1 VTLSERS
8 EERYRRHLI
17 IPELGAAGQEK
28 LKTASVLVV
37 GAGGLGSPTLYYL
50 AGAGVGRLGVLDH
63 DVVELSNL
71 HRQPL
76 HNTADVGAAKT
87 ASAAAKLRALNPE
100 IEVVEHR
107 TGFTPE
113 NAAAM
118 IADYDVIVDAV
129 DNFAARYLLNDA
141 CVLGGKTL
149 VEAGILRFTGI
160 AMTIR
165 GGETTCY
172 RCVFPQ
178 MPVDGL
184 APSGAQAGVFGP
196 TPGVIGAV
204 QAAEAIKV
212 LVGFGRPLFDRLLT
226 FDAADLSFT
235 EVAVARD
242 PACPVCGEQPTIT
255 TLEGWAAS

>member
-1 VTLSERS
+1 VTLSEQS
-8 EERYRRHLI
+8 EERYRRHVI
-17 IPELGAAGQEK
+17 IPELGEAGQEK
-28 LKTASVLVV
+28 LKAASVLVV
-37 GAGGLGSPTLYYL
+37 GAGGLGSPALYYL
-50 AGAGVGRLGVLDH
+50 AGAGVGRLGVLDR

-76 HNTADVGAAKT
+76 HHTADIGGAKT

-107 TGFTPE
+107 TGLAPE
-113 NAAAM
+113 NAAEL
-118 IADYDVIVDAV
+118 IAGYDVIVDAV

-160 AMTIR
+160 VMTIR

-212 LVGFGRPLFDRLLT
+212 LVGFGRPLYDRLLT
-226 FDAADLSFT
+226 FDAADLSFV

-242 PACPVCGEQPTIT
+242 PACPVCGRQPTIT
-255 TLEGWAAS
+255 TLKGWKAS